1 MVFGHWCVSRLSH
14 NSQILF
20 LLTMFSSPVCENLF
34 EFICKL
40 RRTYSHCQLPSVLR
54 SPLQFPSM
62 FCFRAPCFAP
72 SGHDDWLES
81 FIILLFARRTL
92 FFVLGIHPCRG
103 LLVVANTLHLVLVL
117 VAHPPPPR
125 HHCCYPSPHF
135 NFPSRLHQ
143 LPSAT

>member
-20 LLTMFSSPVCENLF
+20 LLTMLSFPVCENF
-34 EFICKL
+34 FGFICN
-40 RRTYSHCQLPSVLR
+40 
-54 SPLQFPSM
+54 
-62 FCFRAPCFAP
+62 
-72 SGHDDWLES
+72 